1 MEKIKSSI
9 GVVTASESE
18 LNNLF
23 KEILDGIRDDLIESQ
38 QNVDM
43 YLAAIEN
50 ETGGKELYGPLY
62 NDALKIKNLTRERQL
77 KFLNM
82 LKDRVGKKEQMN
94 FLSGKKD
101 ENDIMLDHSEI
112 NKILSDLNK
121 KPTTSNIQQLKE
133 VEEDGELD
141 YEDMDDDHDFNQ

>member
-1 MEKIKSSI
+1 MEKVKTNI
-9 GVVTASESE
+9 GVITASENE

-23 KEILDGIRDDLIESQ
+23 KETLDGIRDDLLESQ

-43 YLAAIEN
+43 YLSAIET
-50 ETGGKELYGPLY
+50 ETGGKELYGSLY

-82 LKDRVGKKEQMN
+82 FKDRVGKKEQLN
-94 FLSGKKD
+94 LLSGKKD
-101 ENDIMLDHSEI
+101 ENEILLDHSEI
-112 NKILSDLNK
+112 NKILKDLNK
-121 KPTTSNIQQLKE
+121 PPEIQKPIISPSLLND
-133 VEEDGELD
+133 EEFD